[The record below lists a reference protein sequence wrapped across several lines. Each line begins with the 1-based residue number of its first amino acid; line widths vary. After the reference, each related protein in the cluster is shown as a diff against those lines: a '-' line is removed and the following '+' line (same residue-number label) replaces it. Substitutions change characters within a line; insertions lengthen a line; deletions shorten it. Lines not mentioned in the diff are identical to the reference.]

1 MRKNAIRNLIIII
14 SIMTLWSCSKGE
26 IGKTYQ
32 NLSELESA
40 QDKMGFVRTGK
51 FGNNWPAKVSE
62 IKTAMNEIK
71 FTRKDGTPHRYFGFD
86 GRELKMIR
94 LVTEDNKENIIVF
107 KSKNKK

>member
-1 MRKNAIRNLIIII
+1 MRNNVIRNLIIII
-14 SIMTLWSCSKGE
+14 SIITLWSCSKGE

-51 FGNNWPAKVSE
+51 FGNNWPAKVIE
-62 IKTAMNEIK
+62 VKKAMNEID
-71 FTRKDGTPHRYFGFD
+71 FLRNGRTHRYRKFD
-86 GRELKMIR
+86 GYELKVIR
-94 LVTEDNKENIIVF
+94 LVTEENKETIIVF